1 MCATFL
7 ALDFLGFLGVLLP
20 ASALSLA
27 LSLLLNPPPVCLPSV
42 YLRTL
47 SDSSLMVPMQDTR
60 AFTFCPPGLSNAL
73 LTFATA
79 CLDA

>member
-20 ASALSLA
+20 ASA